1 MNVAAIDIGSNAA
14 RLYICSF
21 FHDGADQTRIKIL
34 EFVRVPVRLGE
45 DVFTT
50 QLIPENKEAELLEL
64 LRAFQILMKLFHVE
78 DYKACATSAMREA
91 KNGKEVA
98 NRIEAAIG
106 IKIDIIPGTK
116 EAELIYKA
124 HQGAIEEGGKL
135 LFIDVGGGSTEISL
149 LQGQKKIASKSFDLG
164 AVRILDKKDK
174 VKDWEL
180 MREWLKSVVKPFEA
194 DYAIGTGGNINKFF
208 DLMKLKEG
216 RFATLK
222 QLKTT
227 YDYVGSFNMEGRIKQ
242 LGLNPDRADV
252 ILPAIE
258 IYMTVLK
265 ASGTGKIT
273 ISGLGLKEGI
283 VAELLEKHHQAVI
296 RNFQGNQRFSVH

>member
-1 MNVAAIDIGSNAA
+1 M
-14 RLYICSF
+14 
-21 FHDGADQTRIKIL
+21 
-34 EFVRVPVRLGE
+34 RVPVRLGE

-50 QLIPENKEAELLEL
+50 QRIPENKEAELLEL
-64 LRAFQILMKLFHVE
+64 LKAFQILMKLFHVE
-78 DYKACATSAMREA
+78 DYQACATSAMREA

-98 NRIEAAIG
+98 KRIEAAIG
-106 IKIDIIPGTK
+106 MKIDIIPGTK

-216 RFATLK
+216 RFASPK

-227 YDYVGSFNMEGRIKQ
+227 YDYVASFNLEDRIKK

-265 ASGTGKIT
+265 ASGTNKIT

>member
-1 MNVAAIDIGSNAA
+1 LNVAAIDIGSNAA

-50 QLIPENKEAELLEL
+50 QRIPEAKEAELLEL
-64 LRAFQILMKLFHVE
+64 LKAFQILMKLFHVE

-98 NRIEAAIG
+98 QRIEAAIG
-106 IKIDIIPGTK
+106 IKIEIIPGNK

-149 LQGQKKIASKSFDLG
+149 LQGQKKIASKSFNLG

-180 MREWLKSVVKPFEA
+180 MREWLKLVVKPFEA

-216 RFATLK
+216 RFATQK

-227 YDYVGSFNMEGRIKQ
+227 YDYVGSFNLEDRIKK

-258 IYMTVLK
+258 IYMNVLK
-265 ASGTGKIT
+265 ASGTGRIT

-283 VAELLEKHHQAVI
+283 VAELLEKHHHAVI

>member
-1 MNVAAIDIGSNAA
+1 LNVAAIDIGSNAA

-45 DVFTT
+45 DVFSTHH
-50 QLIPENKEAELLEL
+50 IPEAKEAELLEL
-64 LRAFQILMKLFHVE
+64 LKAFQILMKLFHVE

-91 KNGKEVA
+91 ANGKEVA
-98 NRIEAAIG
+98 KRIEAAIG
-106 IKIDIIPGTK
+106 IKIDIIPGNK

-135 LFIDVGGGSTEISL
+135 LFVDVGGGSTEISL
-149 LQGQKKIASKSFDLG
+149 LQGQKKIASRSFDLG

-174 VKDWEL
+174 PKDWEQ
-180 MREWLKSVVKPFEA
+180 MKEWLKVVVKPFGA
-194 DYAIGTGGNINKFF
+194 DYAIGTGGNINKLF
-208 DLMKLKEG
+208 DLMNLKEG
-216 RFATLK
+216 RFASQK

-227 YDYVGSFNMEGRIKQ
+227 YDYVASFDLDARVKQ

-252 ILPAIE
+252 ILPATE
-258 IYMTVLK
+258 IYLNVLK
-265 ASGTGKIT
+265 ASGVNRIT

-283 VAELLEKHHQAVI
+283 VAELLEKHHQAII
-296 RNFQGNQRFSVH
+296 RKFQGNERFSVH

>member
-34 EFVRVPVRLGE
+34 EFVRVPVRLGD
-45 DVFTT
+45 DVFAN
-50 QLIPENKEAELLEL
+50 QRIPEAKEAELLEL
-64 LRAFQILMKLFHVE
+64 LKAFQILMKLFHVE
-78 DYKACATSAMREA
+78 DYQACATSAMREA

-98 NRIEAAIG
+98 ERIEAAIG
-106 IKIDIIPGTK
+106 MKIDIIPGTK

-135 LFIDVGGGSTEISL
+135 LFVDVGGGSTEISL

-216 RFATLK
+216 RFATPK

-227 YDYVGSFNMEGRIKQ
+227 YDYVASFNLEDRIKK

-265 ASGTGKIT
+265 ASGTNKIT

>member
-21 FHDGADQTRIKIL
+21 FHDGVDQTRIKIL
-34 EFVRVPVRLGE
+34 EFVRVPVRLGD

-50 QLIPENKEAELLEL
+50 QRIPEAKEAELLEL
-64 LRAFQILMKLFHVE
+64 LKAFQILMKLFHVE

-98 NRIEAAIG
+98 QRIEAAIG
-106 IKIDIIPGTK
+106 LKIEIIPGTK

-135 LFIDVGGGSTEISL
+135 LFVDVGGGSTEISL

-174 VKDWEL
+174 VKDWEM

-227 YDYVGSFNMEGRIKQ
+227 YDYVASFNMEGRIKQ

>member
-1 MNVAAIDIGSNAA
+1 LNVAAIDIGSNAA

-64 LRAFQILMKLFHVE
+64 LKAFQILMKLFHVE

-98 NRIEAAIG
+98 KRIEAAIG
-106 IKIDIIPGTK
+106 MKIDIIPGTK

-227 YDYVGSFNMEGRIKQ
+227 YDYVASFNMEGRIKQ